1 VGWLDGVK
9 VVDVTRLLPGGFC
22 TMLLSD
28 MGAEVF
34 KVEQPGLGDYMRAT
48 PPTRE
53 GRSPVNDTANR
64 NKLSIGVNLKREAG
78 KEVLRRLVG
87 RADVFV
93 EGFRP
98 GAMKRLGFSFP
109 EVRRLNPRIVYCSI
123 SAFGQKSR
131 HSSMPGHDIN
141 FQAMAGSLGYSEK
154 PAVPLVQMGDMVSG
168 MYAALAILGA
178 LVRRKAAV
186 YIDVPI
192 VQSLE
197 SWMVI
202 PASSYVATGESP
214 SEGDSLVFGSDPYYN
229 VFETSDGKHM
239 AVAAIEERFW
249 HNLVTE
255 LGIPEIENKRFGSSA
270 ERAEVTRRL
279 RQAFASK
286 TRDEWADLLMWKETC
301 ATPVL
306 TVAEALE
313 GDWSRAFS
321 MLTHL
326 KSNGTVLNNPLR
338 TSVPMRSKPFTP
350 APSLGEH
357 TDRVMKSLGYS
368 KAQVATLR
376 SSGAIS

>member
-1 VGWLDGVK
+1 MGWLDGVK
-9 VVDVTRLLPGGFC
+9 VVDVTRLLPGGYC

-48 PPTRE
+48 PPTRD
-53 GRSPVNDTANR
+53 GKSPVHETTIR
-64 NKLSIGVNLKREAG
+64 NKKSIGIDLKQEAG
-78 KEVLRRLVG
+78 KQVLRRLVK

-109 EVRRLNPRIVYCSI
+109 EVRKVNSRIIYCSI
-123 SAFGQKSR
+123 SAFGQRSR

-141 FQAMAGSLGYSEK
+141 FQAMAGSLGYSMRPE
-154 PAVPLVQMGDMVSG
+154 VPLLQLGDMVSG
-168 MYAALAILGA
+168 MYAALGILGA
-178 LVRRKAAV
+178 LAAHKGAV

-202 PASSYVATGESP
+202 PASSYLATGESP
-214 SEGDSLVFGSDPYYN
+214 SEGGSLVFGSDPYYN
-229 VFETSDGKHM
+229 LFETSDGKYI

-255 LGIPEIENKRFGSSA
+255 LGIPEVEEKRFGTQA
-270 ERAEVTRRL
+270 ERAEVTSKLKRV
-279 RQAFASK
+279 FASK
-286 TRDEWADLLMWKETC
+286 TRDDWADRLMWKETC

-306 TVAEALE
+306 TIAEALE
-313 GDWSRAFS
+313 GDWSKALS
-321 MLTHL
+321 MLTRI
-326 KSNGTVLNNPLR
+326 SGNGTVLNNPVR
-338 TSVPMRSKPFTP
+338 TSSPMRSKPFSA

-357 TDRVMKSLGYS
+357 TESVMRSLGYT
-368 KAQVATLR
+368 KAEIARLR
-376 SSGAIS
+376 RSQAIS

>member
-1 VGWLDGVK
+1 MGWLDGVT
-9 VVDVTRLLPGGFC
+9 VVDATRLLPGGFC

-48 PPTRE
+48 PPTKD
-53 GRSPVNDTANR
+53 GRSPVHETVNR
-64 NKLSIGVNLKREAG
+64 NKLSVGIDLKNEAG
-78 KEVLRRLVG
+78 KEVLRRLLK

-98 GAMKRLGFSFP
+98 GAMKRLGFSFG
-109 EVRRLNPRIVYCSI
+109 EVSRLNRRIVYCSI

-141 FQAMAGSLGYSEK
+141 FQAMGGSLGGTK
-154 PAVPLVQMGDMVSG
+154 RPAVPLVQLGDMVSG
-168 MYAALAILGA
+168 MYAALAIVGA
-178 LVRRKAAV
+178 LVHRRGAV

-202 PASSYVATGESP
+202 PASSYIATGRSP
-214 SEGDSLVFGSDPYYN
+214 GEGDSLVFGSDPYYN
-229 VFETSDGKHM
+229 IFETSDGKHI

-255 LGIPEIENKRFGSSA
+255 LGVPEVEDKRFGSPSD
-270 ERAEVTRRL
+270 RAEVTRTL
-279 RQAFASK
+279 RKTFASK
-286 TRDEWADLLMWKETC
+286 TRDEWARLLMWKETC

-313 GDWSRAFS
+313 GDWSKALS
-321 MLTHL
+321 IL
-326 KSNGTVLNNPLR
+326 KTKGGRTVLNNPLR
-338 TSVPMRSKPFTP
+338 ASVPMRSKPFSA
-350 APSLGEH
+350 APSLGEQ
-357 TDRVMKSLGYS
+357 TDWVMKSLGYTRS
-368 KAQVATLR
+368 EVSRLR
-376 SSGAIS
+376 GLGAVS